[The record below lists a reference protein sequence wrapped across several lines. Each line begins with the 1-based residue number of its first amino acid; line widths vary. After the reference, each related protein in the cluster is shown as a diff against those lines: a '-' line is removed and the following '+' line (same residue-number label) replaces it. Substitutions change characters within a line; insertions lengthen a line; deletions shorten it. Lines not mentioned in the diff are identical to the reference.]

1 MVDLLQNST
10 ILAQDL
16 LLDKQGCHNTCPSVP
31 PRSTPQLPSERGI
44 QDHTTLHFLYHL
56 RSQAHP
62 GQRLEKNIGFHTP
75 SQKKDLMDHEP
86 EEDGKC
92 DPGSLGQIWTNL
104 RTLGNLRRGY
114 PLILPPECYPL
125 ALPPPSRLLPSYS
138 NFCLFPSLLPFFLS
152 FFIFFCFPLSFLM
165 VSLGLRPLLKWTRP
179 KPGSGVTLILVSI
192 LA

>member
-1 MVDLLQNST
+1 MVDLPQNST

-16 LLDKQGCHNTCPSVP
+16 LLDKQGCHNTCQSVP

-44 QDHTTLHFLYHL
+44 QDHTTLHFLYYL

-92 DPGSLGQIWTNL
+92 DPGSLGQI
-104 RTLGNLRRGY
+104 
-114 PLILPPECYPL
+114 
-125 ALPPPSRLLPSYS
+125 
-138 NFCLFPSLLPFFLS
+138 
-152 FFIFFCFPLSFLM
+152 
-165 VSLGLRPLLKWTRP
+165 
-179 KPGSGVTLILVSI
+179 
-192 LA
+192 